1 MSDRVHNITSMG
13 AGAPHQE
20 RPPQTEPGGDLGR
33 AHGVERGIDMVLH
46 IQRPVVVAHLR
57 SIRRK
62 FPNAT
67 PEQIVR
73 ILERRYLAAVTTG
86 GAAVGATAVVPG
98 IGTGVTLV
106 LSGIETAGFLEATS
120 LFAQSI
126 AEVHGIAVE
135 NPDRARALVMTL
147 MLGREGI
154 DLVRQFAGQA
164 TGKGIARNAYWG
176 ELITNSMPKAI
187 MGGVVDRL
195 RSVFLRQF
203 AVRGGA
209 GIIGKAIPFGIG
221 AAIGGV
227 GNHLLGRKVL
237 QQSRLAFGAP
247 PPVMPIE
254 LEPREGDSIVQSAA
268 SRVTRAGIAV
278 GGFAVDTSRGLRAA
292 AGRAARGIGRGKRG
306 GQVGGEAD
314 TPAVGDSLADRDSG
328 ADRDDAAPMPLTIGR
343 PTRRASPPRPRR
355 SPRIRRPRR
364 RPRAAPRSAPTRP

>member
-13 AGAPHQE
+13 AGTPHQE
-20 RPPQTEPGGDLGR
+20 RPAQTAPGGDLGR
-33 AHGVERGIDMVLH
+33 AHGVERGIDVVLH

-120 LFAQSI
+120 LFAQSV

-195 RSVFLRQF
+195 RTVFLRQF

-292 AGRAARGIGRGKRG
+292 AGRAARGIGRGKRS
-306 GQVGGEAD
+306 GQADGEAG

-328 ADRDDAAPMPLTIGR
+328 ADFSSGADRDDAA
-343 PTRRASPPRPRR
+343 S
-355 SPRIRRPRR
+355 
-364 RPRAAPRSAPTRP
+364 